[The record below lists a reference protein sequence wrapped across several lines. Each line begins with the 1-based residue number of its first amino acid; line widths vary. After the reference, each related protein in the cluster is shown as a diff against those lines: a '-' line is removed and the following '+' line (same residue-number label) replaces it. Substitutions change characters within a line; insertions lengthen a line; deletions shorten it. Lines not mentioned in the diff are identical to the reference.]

1 MGEWVFSF
9 FLWVIKTRVL
19 LLNKSLLRVVLVFD
33 SVVESVWTW
42 FNPGLMIDYFFKKNS
57 V

>member
-42 FNPGLMIDYFFKKNS
+42 FNPGLMIDYFF
-57 V
+57 